1 MASVQDSVMVE
12 PRRIEVREFNR
23 PQINADKLLLKIE
36 RTGIC
41 GSDKHLYAG
50 HMGLQFPVVP
60 SHELVGTIEELGTNA
75 MEHMAVVG
83 GPVREG
89 DRITT
94 TPSSTNYGR
103 CYYLPAY
110 AAARQPLRLRLRLL
124 RRRPLAAWRLFA
136 IYAHDQSL
144 VGLQNTRK
152 SILRSRS
159 AHRASRRRYPR
170 YRTRPR
176 PRYPPYWPRFG
187 LG

>member
-1 MASVQDSVMVE
+1 MVE

-103 CYYLPAY
+103 CYYCLHMP
-110 AAARQPLRLRLRLL
+110 Q
-124 RRRPLAAWRLFA
+124 
-136 IYAHDQSL
+136 
-144 VGLQNTRK
+144 
-152 SILRSRS
+152 
-159 AHRASRRRYPR
+159 RANRFVYGFVSSDVAPSPR
-170 YRTRPR
+170 GGFSQYMHMTNR
-176 PRYPPYWPRFG
+176 
-187 LG
+187 